1 MVLLF
6 HELGHAIHDL
16 VSITQ
21 FARFHGPDGTP
32 VDFGEFPSQLLENLC
47 HVPLVIHEI
56 SQHVS
61 TLRNGHAS
69 HLNQDQEGAAAAA
82 ANPPEKIPEAS
93 IRVLLQRSKAMEAL
107 DHLNQIFLARFDL
120 EVNEANSNQVA
131 EATDIPA
138 LFNSLRAEIYLAEIP
153 QPNQDEPGW
162 GCYYT
167 SFKHFIHEYD
177 AGYYG
182 YLL

>member
-1 MVLLF
+1 MLLF

-32 VDFGEFPSQLLENLC
+32 VDFGEFPSKLLENLC

-61 TLRNGHAS
+61 TLKNDHYS
-69 HLNQDQEGAAAAA
+69 HLNQAREGAAAAA
-82 ANPPEKIPEAS
+82 ANPPEKMPEAS

-120 EVNEANSNQVA
+120 EVNQADRHQAA

-138 LFNSLRAEIYLAEIP
+138 LFNSMRAEIYSAEIP
-153 QPNQDEPGW
+153 QPSQDEPGW
-162 GCYYT
+162 GCYYA
-167 SFKHFIHEYD
+167 SFKHLANEYD
-177 AGYYG
+177 AGYYS
-182 YLL
+182 YML

>member
-1 MVLLF
+1 M
-6 HELGHAIHDL
+6 

-32 VDFGEFPSQLLENLC
+32 VDFGEFPSHLLENLC
-47 HVPLVIHEI
+47 HVPLVIQEL

-61 TLRNGHAS
+61 TLRNDHSS
-69 HLNQDQEGAAAAA
+69 HLNQDREGAAAAA
-82 ANPPEKIPEAS
+82 VNPPEKVPEAS

-107 DHLNQIFLARFDL
+107 HHLDQILLARFDL
-120 EVNEANSNQVA
+120 EVNQADSPEIA
-131 EATDIPA
+131 ETMDMPA
-138 LFNSLRAEIYLAEIP
+138 LFNSIRAEMYSAETP

-167 SFKHFIHEYD
+167 SLKHFVNEYD

>member
-1 MVLLF
+1 M
-6 HELGHAIHDL
+6 
-16 VSITQ
+16 TQ

-32 VDFGEFPSQLLENLC
+32 IDFGEFPSQLLENLC
-47 HVPLVIHEI
+47 HVPLVIHDI

-61 TLRNGHAS
+61 TLRNGHFS
-69 HLNQDQEGAAAAA
+69 HLNQDQQGA

-93 IRVLLQRSKAMEAL
+93 IRVLLQRRKAMEAL
-107 DHLNQIFLARFDL
+107 HHLNRIILARFDL
-120 EVNEANSNQVA
+120 EVNQADSHQIA
-131 EATDIPA
+131 EATDISA
-138 LFNSLRAEIYLAEIP
+138 LFNSMRAEIYSAEIP

-162 GCYYT
+162 GCYYA
-167 SFKHFIHEYD
+167 SFKHFVDEYD